1 MENKFKLYPNKIV
14 TAICGISFALVLSS
28 CSGNVAE
35 NKVQENE
42 TIENTQTEVTSQEE
56 NINNQEEKDSAA
68 TTAIE
73 IMLEEGEKLKDSA
86 SNAANS
92 EQVQEELDRSMQNLK
107 DLTDFVF
114 NGSEINGVTFSELSD
129 KGKES
134 AMNALSS
141 LDDTINYLVPDYK
154 ERFKDWFTD
163 SAAKGLD
170 ALDSLKDKGLELWD
184 EIKSKRNSK

>member
-1 MENKFKLYPNKIV
+1 MENKFKLYPNKIL
-14 TAICGISFALVLSS
+14 TAICGVSLALTLSS
-28 CSGNVAE
+28 CGNTAE
-35 NKVQENE
+35 NKIQNTESTE
-42 TIENTQTEVTSQEE
+42 STQTETTLKDELQTHWEE
-56 NINNQEEKDSAA
+56 GDSAA
-68 TTAIE
+68 ATAIE
-73 IMLEEGEKLKDSA
+73 VMLEEGEKLKDSA

-92 EQVQEELDRSMQNLK
+92 EQVQEQLDRSMQNLK

>member
-1 MENKFKLYPNKIV
+1 MERKFKLYPNKIL
-14 TAICGISFALVLSS
+14 TAVCGVSLALALSS
-28 CSGNVAE
+28 CGTTPE
-35 NKVQENE
+35 NKTQDTQNV
-42 TIENTQTEVTSQEE
+42 ENTQTEVTNREE
-56 NINNQEEKDSAA
+56 TLNTQEEKDSAA
-68 TTAIE
+68 NAAIE

-92 EQVQEELDRSMQNLK
+92 DQVQEELDRSMQNLK
-107 DLTDFVF
+107 DLSDFVF

-141 LDDTINYLVPDYK
+141 LDDTVNYLIPDYK

-170 ALDSLKDKGLELWD
+170 ALDGLKDKGLELWD

>member
-1 MENKFKLYPNKIV
+1 MENKFKLYPNKIL
-14 TAICGISFALVLSS
+14 TAICGVSLAVTLSS
-28 CSGNVAE
+28 CSNAPE
-35 NKVQENE
+35 NKIQ
-42 TIENTQTEVTSQEE
+42 NTKEEPQTETTLSEE
-56 NINNQEEKDSAA
+56 LQNHWEDGDSAA
-68 TTAIE
+68 ATAIE

-86 SNAANS
+86 SDAANS

-107 DLTDFVF
+107 DLSDFIF

-141 LDDTINYLVPDYK
+141 LDDTVNYLVPDYK

-170 ALDSLKDKGLELWD
+170 TLDSLKDKGLELWD